1 MTAPTPGPAR
11 RARRRLGLGRRPLR
25 RGSDRAEAV
34 SWVLLALLVLLSV
47 PVGLTAG
54 TLVHEQM
61 RTVAEEQARDRLA
74 VTAVATQDATARVDS
89 AYGGRL
95 LVAAEW
101 TAPDGRPAAGDVPA
115 PGAVR
120 AGDRLTVWLT
130 ADGEPSGPPMSAWE
144 TTRSAVVLTAL
155 GWVATVAVLVVVHAV
170 VLWLVDRHRDRTWTR
185 EWAAV
190 EPGWSRRVP

>member
-1 MTAPTPGPAR
+1 MTAPTPGPAG
-11 RARRRLGLGRRPLR
+11 RAHRRLGLVRRPLR
-25 RGSDRAEAV
+25 RGSDRAEAA
-34 SWVLLALLVLLSV
+34 SWVLLALLLLLTV
-47 PVGLTAG
+47 PVALTAG
-54 TLVHEQM
+54 TLVHEQV
-61 RTVAEEQARDRLA
+61 RTVAEDQARDRLA
-74 VTAVATQDATARVDS
+74 VTAVATRDATARVDS

-101 TAPDGRPAAGDVPA
+101 TAPDGRPAEGDVPVT
-115 PGAVR
+115 GAVR

-130 ADGEPSGPPMSAWE
+130 ADGEPAGRPMTAWE
-144 TTRSAVVLTAL
+144 TTRSTVVLTGL
-155 GWVATVAVLVVVHAV
+155 GWVASVAVLVALHAV